1 MAWAL
6 IMNCHAK
13 LCRWFWVVGLGT
25 FLLWPEPLAAAAAPL
40 AASMPQIED
49 FAFLWWAEGAP
60 YYRDTKAPPPT
71 PVLCF
76 ASGRLGLAIETKTLR
91 LLHLG
96 RFEKPLDRDAAL
108 ERAGAS
114 VRQLPA
120 MNLKLSVEQVGKSF
134 VCHGRGEIPRDEFFF
149 PVRFVESGHFFQR
162 ATIEGLEFVTD
173 GGELLSAP
181 GRVEIA
187 FWPDHLVLSAELDEK
202 AGTNG
207 VLALE
212 TGTQRITVPLHE
224 SRRVSLSL
232 LDAAPPPQAGVSVE
246 SSPGAV
252 WDGALG
258 CWKLHLPE
266 TAWSNRKGT
275 YYPEEHLDR
284 LDRQPFKLRN
294 PTDHDVAV
302 PLMFMQE
309 QHLPITGFTPML
321 CDADGFPTGLPV
333 QISKNWHQRPEK
345 GRLPHQGPWFHGC
358 AFVRLPPHSERELVL
373 AMTYARW
380 GGLPAA
386 SHAQLSLV
394 GWGHNQFWDEAA
406 LGSFGESIC
415 FEPGRVQRRCMID
428 DVRPF
433 LTLPTPEA
441 KPWGWAN
448 NAGGGDYLVW
458 FDPAGRYQGFRE
470 TRTDYRAYGPCLTEV
485 VYHEESLGGEISARM
500 GVSLARSD
508 DYLRVFHHLRYDVHQ
523 PVRWQRLAF
532 HQLGADF
539 YNEPPSRQVAVGDAG
554 GVGEE
559 WTPVR
564 TNFTYDRQGV
574 VLRGPQ
580 PWISIHGL
588 ERSALGKGVAAASR
602 GLVVRSWKAVLG
614 GKPAPVPCASFYATE
629 WGKGNHRTVV
639 ELVPPPEVTALQPG
653 DYLDAEIEW
662 VVFPTDPTACYS
674 PNRAFQAALAHDADT
689 WRLVHREARD
699 NALRVEVQRGTPQ
712 HTLPLSVA
720 VDAGQRAELTLDGG
734 VGCVPVTFSGLTNY
748 RDWELRV
755 NDQPLDQSIHGHDFW
770 QTDYDSKTRQW
781 KMTFNVPRDGTAP
794 TRLVFQP
801 R

>member
-1 MAWAL
+1 MTHKSFASKIL
-6 IMNCHAK
+6 T
-13 LCRWFWVVGLGT
+13 VGLGT
-25 FLLWPEPLAAAAAPL
+25 FLLCLNPLAVSAASS

-49 FAFLWWAEGAP
+49 FTFLWWAEGAP
-60 YYRDTKAPPPT
+60 YYRDMKAPGPA

-76 ASGRLGLAIETKTLR
+76 ASGRLGLAVETKTLR
-91 LLHLG
+91 LLHFG
-96 RFEKPLDRDAAL
+96 RFEKALDRATAL
-108 ERAGAS
+108 ERAGEA
-114 VRQLPA
+114 VRQLPV
-120 MNLKLSVEQVGKSF
+120 MNLKLSVRLGDKTF
-134 VCHGRGEIPRDEFFF
+134 VCRGRGEVPRDEFYF

-162 ATIEGLEFVTD
+162 ATLEGLEFVTD
-173 GGELLSAP
+173 TGELWPAP

-187 FWPDHLVLSAELDEK
+187 FWPDHLVLTAELDEK
-202 AGTNG
+202 AGANG
-207 VLALE
+207 ALTLE
-212 TGTQRITVPLHE
+212 VGPQHVTVALNE
-224 SRRVSLSL
+224 SRRASLSL
-232 LDAAPPPQAGVSVE
+232 LGASPPVPAGVAVE
-246 SSPGAV
+246 SALGAI
-252 WDGALG
+252 WDGTLG
-258 CWKLHLPE
+258 CWTLRLPE

-294 PTDHDVAV
+294 LTDHEIAV
-302 PLMFMQE
+302 PLMFVQE

-321 CDADGFPTGLPV
+321 CDPDGFPTGLPV

-358 AFVRLPPHSERELVL
+358 AWVRLPPHSGRELVF

-458 FDPAGRYQGFRE
+458 LDPAGRYQGFRQ
-470 TRTDYRAYGPCLTEV
+470 TRTDYRSYGPCLTEV
-485 VYHEESLGGEISARM
+485 VYHEETLGGEISARV

-508 DYLRVFHHLRYDVHQ
+508 DYLRVFHHLRYDIRQ

-539 YNEPPSRQVAVGDAG
+539 YNDSPSRQVAVGDAA
-554 GVGEE
+554 GVREE
-559 WTPVR
+559 WTPAR
-564 TNFTYDRQGV
+564 TNFAYDRQGV
-574 VLRGPQ
+574 WLRGPQ
-580 PWISIHGL
+580 PWVSIHGL
-588 ERSALGKGVAAASR
+588 ERAALGKGAAAASR
-602 GLVVRSWKAVLG
+602 GWVVRAWQAVLG
-614 GKPAPVPCASFYATE
+614 GKPAPLPCAAFYATE

-639 ELVPPPEVTALQPG
+639 ELAPPPDLTALQPG
-653 DYLDAEIEW
+653 DYLEAEIEW
-662 VVFPTDPTACYS
+662 VVFPTEPAACYS
-674 PNRAFQAALAHDADT
+674 PNRLFQTALARDADT

-699 NALRVEVQRGTPQ
+699 NALRAEVQHGTLQ
-712 HTLPLSVA
+712 HTLPLAVA
-720 VDAGQRAELTLDGG
+720 VDAGQRAELTLEGG
-734 VGCVPVTFSGLTNY
+734 VGAVPVTFSGLKSY
-748 RDWELRV
+748 RDWELRL
-755 NDQPLDQSIHGHDFW
+755 DGQPLDQSVHDHDFW
-770 QTDYDSKTRQW
+770 QTDYDPATQQW
-781 KMTFNVPRDGTAP
+781 KMTFNVPRDGTGR